1 MSAADDDSA
10 LDLADQK
17 NRPQDISVQQQR
29 IQAWHPILDPEWM
42 IYAFLILAII
52 MIPVGTYK
60 LYSRSTGRITWYLV
74 PGTVS
79 YSIISYI
86 NPNFRSCQLSS
97 LSSLYCRRTAYA
109 YNASDLVFLCF
120 KGFKLEALSEEVVEL
135 SQMYDSVNPEDQL
148 CGIGL
153 EYNANENCTIRFV
166 APADMEPPVLI
177 YYELTNFYQNHRFY
191 QDSRDD
197 FQLFGE
203 DVEQD
208 AVSAEACDPLNKL
221 GNMTLN
227 PCGLI
232 ANTFFND
239 VFELV
244 GGVDEDGNE
253 LKMVEE
259 GIAWTSD
266 KEYRYGMPPGFKM
279 EQCGEDE
286 GCGAVC
292 CENLEFSCETP
303 YEKDDGTCWA
313 YHYPNDDT
321 TQYLHETY
329 PKIISP
335 LDHVTNEH
343 FIVWMRIATRPN
355 FRKLYGYIEQKI
367 PEGTELSFRIN
378 LNYVV
383 ESFGGS
389 KTLVI
394 STNNVVGGKNPYLGP
409 TFYYMGF
416 FCMACGIIFATKHW
430 FRPRK
435 LGDRKYLQYKE
446 D

>member
-42 IYAFLILAII
+42 IYSFLILAII
-52 MIPVGTYK
+52 MIPV
-60 LYSRSTGRITWYLV
+60 
-74 PGTVS
+74 
-79 YSIISYI
+79 
-86 NPNFRSCQLSS
+86 
-97 LSSLYCRRTAYA
+97 
-109 YNASDLVFLCF
+109 
-120 KGFKLEALSEEVVEL
+120 GFKLEALSEEVVEL
-135 SQMYDSVNPEDQL
+135 SRVYDSVNPEDKL

-153 EYNANENCTIRFV
+153 NYNANDNCTIRFT
-166 APADMEPPVLI
+166 ATADMEPPILI

-197 FQLFGE
+197 VQLVGE
-203 DVEQD
+203 EEVVED
-208 AVSAEACDPLNKL
+208 SISAEACTPLIKL

-239 VFELV
+239 IFTLV
-244 GGVDEDGNE
+244 GGVDEDGKE
-253 LKMVEE
+253 LEMIEE
-259 GIAWTSD
+259 GIAWQSD
-266 KEYRYGMPPGFKM
+266 KDYRFGMPFGFQM
-279 EQCGEDE
+279 EECGTEE
-286 GCGAVC
+286 GCDASC
-292 CENLEFSCETP
+292 CESRGFSCDTP
-303 YEKDDGTCWA
+303 HKKDDDTCWA
-313 YHYPNDDT
+313 YDYPNEDT
-321 TQYLHETY
+321 TQYLYETY

-335 LDHVTNEH
+335 LEHVTNEH

-367 PEGTELSFRIN
+367 PKGTELTFHIN

-389 KTLVI
+389 KALVI

-409 TFYYMGF
+409 TFYGMGF
-416 FCMACGIIFATKHW
+416 FCMACGVIFATKHW